1 MGLEVCGIF
10 LDMSKAFDKV
20 LHNRLIFILRQN
32 GNCGEM
38 INFLEGFL
46 SERKPRIALNGLCL
60 SWTDIRAC
68 VPQWSTLGYLLLFIY
83 ISTIYQMMLKVNA
96 NCLLMTHLCF
106 L

>member
-38 INFLEGFL
+38 IHFLEGFL
-46 SERKPRIALNGLCL
+46 SERKPRI
-60 SWTDIRAC
+60 
-68 VPQWSTLGYLLLFIY
+68 VFKWSVFVLG
-83 ISTIYQMMLKVNA
+83 
-96 NCLLMTHLCF
+96 
-106 L
+106 